1 MARQKVIVM
10 PSTQKILS
18 QMGEQIRLARL
29 RRNISSALAAERA
42 GISQTTLRRIEQGDP
57 TVTMGAYAVALHA
70 LHAMDKDLLLIA
82 KDDELIK
89 TLREIE
95 LNAKKKEHN
104 NFDL

>member
-29 RRNISSALAAERA
+29 RRNISSALATERA

-57 TVTMGAYAVALHA
+57 TVTIGAYAVALHA
-70 LHAMDKDLLLIA
+70 LQAMDKDLLLIA
-82 KDDELIK
+82 KDDKLIK
-89 TLREIE
+89 TLRKIE